1 MKATL
6 LARQAVRPW
15 IEGSTGPILVGTSGG
30 ADSLAL
36 VIATKFEARDR
47 EIIPVVIDHGLQ
59 AGSVE
64 FTADTVAKLEK
75 LNFKKIETLRVS
87 VELSDGLEASA
98 RRARYAAFDSLAEKH
113 SSRTFFLGHTENDL
127 AESVLLGLA
136 RGSGTRSL
144 SGIAEVNGIYIR
156 PFLTIT
162 RETTEA
168 VCAENSVVPWQDPH
182 NQDFQF
188 ARVRVRKN
196 ILPIMERDLGPGIS
210 EALARSSRIL
220 REDADALDQYADEFM
235 ERADYLSIEALL
247 TLPKAVRARVLRRAI
262 YSAGVPIGTL
272 TSDHLAPVE
281 ALVTAW
287 HGQGLT
293 SLPGGVKV
301 ERISGRL
308 SLLKQE
314 IN

>member
-15 IEGSTGPILVGTSGG
+15 IESSTGTILIGTSGG

-36 VIATKFEARDR
+36 AIATKLEAKDRDV
-47 EIIPVVIDHGLQ
+47 IPVVIDHGLQ
-59 AGSVE
+59 EGSAE
-64 FTADTVAKLEK
+64 FTSEAITKLEM
-75 LNFKKIETLRVS
+75 LNFKKIESLRVK
-87 VELSDGLEASA
+87 VEISDGVEASA
-98 RRARYAAFDSLAEKH
+98 RRARYEAFEFFSTKY
-113 SSRTFFLGHTENDL
+113 SSTTFFLGHTQNDL

-156 PFLTIT
+156 PFLSLT
-162 RETTEA
+162 REITEA
-168 VCAENSVVPWQDPH
+168 VCTENSAMPWQDPH
-182 NQDFQF
+182 NQDLQF
-188 ARVRVRKN
+188 ARVRVREN
-196 ILPIMERDLGPGIS
+196 ILPVMEKDLGPGIS
-210 EALARSSRIL
+210 EALARSSKIL

-235 ERADYLSIEALL
+235 ATADYLSIEALL
-247 TLPKAVRARVLRRAI
+247 TLPKAVRARVLRKAI
-262 YSAGVPIGTL
+262 YDVGVPAGTL
-272 TSDHLAPVE
+272 TSDHLAPIE

-287 HGQGLT
+287 HGQGFT

-301 ERISGRL
+301 WRISGRL
-308 SLLKQE
+308 SLLKHE